1 MLQLRFAQND
11 KAMETGNRSPRIK
24 DVSWGRAED
33 CPPHQGACVWLAA
46 QAKSAV
52 PQIWKGLFIF
62 LNLLTSFL

>member
-52 PQIWKGLFIF
+52 PKSGKDF
-62 LNLLTSFL
+62 SFF